1 MTAVHTARRKCVSVQ
16 QYRSDLHSVHTPATM
31 RPNAVLLIA
40 ILACILI
47 TARACEPDQT
57 HNGCKI
63 YGGSCTCGYGCR
75 TEFIYRTRRACLN
88 ALRERSSNVCAR
100 LPCMGGICIQTMQ
113 DPGFTCKC
121 EGTGFYGQRCEKA
134 CPTVP
139 VRGMVFPH
147 ECIVI

>member
-1 MTAVHTARRKCVSVQ
+1 MRASTALVFLTF
-16 QYRSDLHSVHTPATM
+16 
-31 RPNAVLLIA
+31 
-40 ILACILI
+40 ACIQL
-47 TARACEPDQT
+47 AWCCEPDQT

-63 YGGSCTCGYGCR
+63 YGASCTCGYGCR

-88 ALRERSSNVCAR
+88 ALRERSSNVCSR
-100 LPCMGGICIQTMQ
+100 MPCLRGNCIQTVQ